1 MSTKARAIIV
11 AKLARLAEYLGY
23 LKELGR
29 FAEDRFIKD
38 YRLYGLAERYLQL
51 SIEIVIDISRQLLI
65 VLDVE
70 RPESNTEMFE
80 ILVERKVISRKLYEK
95 LRLMVGFRN
104 ILVHDYMKIDR
115 RVVYKAL
122 KDELRDIEQF
132 KRAVNKKLK

>member
-1 MSTKARAIIV
+1 MSPKARAIIV
-11 AKLARLAEYLGY
+11 AKLARLIEYIGY

-29 FAEDRFIKD
+29 FKEERFIKD

-51 SIEIVIDISRQLLI
+51 SIEIVVDISRRLLI
-65 VLDVE
+65 VLDVD

-80 ILVERKVISRKLYEK
+80 ILVDRKVISRRLYEK

-115 RVVYKAL
+115 RIVYRAL
-122 KDELRDIEQF
+122 KEELKDIEQF
-132 KRAVNKKLK
+132 KKAVTKKLK